1 MSQEVRV
8 TYITD
13 WLELTKNAWP
23 LVVAEIDAKVSELTV
38 QLINK
43 DNEETRGRIKALRD
57 MKELP
62 ETLLS
67 ELEGMRAP
75 LSEEDGAG

>member
-1 MSQEVRV
+1 MSAERIA
-8 TYITD
+8 YITE
-13 WLELTKNAWP
+13 WLERTKAAWP
-23 LVVAEIDAKVSELTV
+23 LVAAEIDAKVSDLTV
-38 QLINK
+38 QLINN
-43 DNEETRGRIKALRD
+43 DNEQTRGRIKALRD

>member
-1 MSQEVRV
+1 MSELRIS
-8 TYITD
+8 YITD
-13 WLELTKNAWP
+13 WLERTKTAWP
-23 LVVAEIDAKVSELTV
+23 LVVAEIDAKVSELTA

-43 DNEETRGRIKALRD
+43 DDEQTRGRIKALRD